1 MRWAGA
7 GGSPGTILG
16 PSPSTGDPPS
26 IMLGS
31 GRLRNAMGRT
41 VSVAEGVMRLWHLV
55 FAVAVVAVVMTLVRD
70 DAGRVAVIVFGIG
83 VGECAFATAALM
95 ALFQTVGAFGT
106 ARGLIAHATAIAA
119 TTLVLATA
127 STIMV
132 AWLFAGAWL
141 VGASLG

>member
-1 MRWAGA
+1 MLWAGA
-7 GGSPGTILG
+7 GDDSGTG
-16 PSPSTGDPPS
+16 RGTSPSTTDPS
-26 IMLGS
+26 TIMLGR
-31 GRLRNAMGRT
+31 GRLRNARGGS

-95 ALFQTVGAFGT
+95 ALFQTVGAFGK
-106 ARGLIAHATAIAA
+106 ARGPIAHAAAIAA

-127 STIMV
+127 STVMV